1 MGKLLILLAAGLI
14 GSAVP
19 ASAEVVQRS
28 DAGFVVRV
36 TGEVKASPAEAWKAF
51 TTPSLWWSSAHTFS
65 GDAANM
71 TLDPVANGCFCEK
84 MPVPKGASPTQ
95 KAGSVMHMRV
105 IYAEPERALRLSGAL
120 GPLQSE
126 AVNGTMTVT
135 FKSVDGAGG
144 KGTRILWEYV
154 VGGYMRYKTETISTA
169 VDKVLGEQI
178 GGLTKLLGPLAPK
191 PAEPVIEAAPV
202 VTPDASEADKQ
213 ADFVADPTKDEAAA
227 GASVKAALDKMFRK
241 KDATAPEGR

>member
-1 MGKLLILLAAGLI
+1 MRKVLILLAAGLI

-19 ASAEVVQRS
+19 ASAEVVQKS
-28 DAGFVVRV
+28 EAGFVVRV
-36 TGEVKASPAEAWKAF
+36 TGEVKATPAEAWRAF

-65 GDAANM
+65 GEAANM

-84 MPVPKGASPTQ
+84 MPVPKGAAATQ

-105 IYAEPERALRLSGAL
+105 IYAEPDRALRLAGAL

-135 FKSVDGAGG
+135 FKPVDGADG

-154 VGGYMRYKTETISTA
+154 VGGYMRYKTDTIAPA
-169 VDKVLGEQI
+169 VDKVLAEQI
-178 GGLTKLLGPLAPK
+178 GGLTKLLGPLVAK
-191 PAEPVIEAAPV
+191 PAESVVAPEPEAAK
-202 VTPDASEADKQ
+202 TEEQ
-213 ADFVADPTKDEAAA
+213 ADFVADPSKGEAAA
-227 GASVKAALDKMFRK
+227 GESVKAALDKMFTK
-241 KDATAPEGR
+241 KKSTEPEGR